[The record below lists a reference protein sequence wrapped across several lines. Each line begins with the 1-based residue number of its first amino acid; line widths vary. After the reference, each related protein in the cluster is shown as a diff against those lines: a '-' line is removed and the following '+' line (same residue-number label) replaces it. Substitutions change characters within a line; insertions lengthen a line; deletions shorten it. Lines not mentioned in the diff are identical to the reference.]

1 MTKPLDYSL
10 IEITGDVSSFLEVRR
25 AYNGSNLE
33 YLGYSRV
40 PNAATDQALWFIVKY
55 SYSGSLQ
62 TRQQLPDDGPR
73 FTYVWDDRSNYFS

>member
-1 MTKPLDYSL
+1 MSKPLDYSL
-10 IEITGDVSSFLEVRR
+10 IEITGDAGSFLEERR
-25 AYNGSNLE
+25 AYSGSNLE
-33 YLGYSRV
+33 YRGYSRV

-73 FTYVWDDRSNYFS
+73 FDYIWDNKATYFS

>member
-10 IEITGDVSSFLEVRR
+10 IELTGDVSSFLEERR

-33 YLGYSRV
+33 YRGYSKV
-40 PNAATDQALWFIVKY
+40 PNAGTDQPVWYIIKY

-73 FTYVWDDRSNYFS
+73 FTYIWDDRATLFS